1 MSNYSTWKNIV
12 SSFLPFARSAKAVYG
27 NPGWLDAEGTIN
39 VIVIRENAENSYN
52 DVIRNNDHLLIFENR
67 PNETFREYLYQ
78 VTADP
83 STNKYNI
90 AHLCQGAYESYTVRP
105 HRWIAGRTA
114 LCQDKGEVKIFR
126 TNSKRGIIDYFWGLF
141 GINIHDTGG
150 FWNSSLGCV
159 ILALK
164 AQYLEYKQILLR
176 AKTVYGKKAISVFV
190 INRSYLKESGNDF
203 SFKQAA

>member
-1 MSNYSTWKNIV
+1 MSNYSAWKNIIN
-12 SSFLPFARSAKAVYG
+12 SFVPFARNEKAVYG
-27 NPGWLDAEGTIN
+27 NPGWLDEEGSIN
-39 VIVIRENAENSYN
+39 VIVIRENDENSYN

-83 STNKYNI
+83 STNKAGI

-126 TNSKRGIIDYFWGLF
+126 TDTKRRIIDFFWGYF
-141 GINIHDTGG
+141 GINLHDTGG

-164 AQYLEYKQILLR
+164 AQYQEFKQLLLR
-176 AKTVYGKKAISVFV
+176 TKLFYGKKAISVFV
-190 INRSYLKESGNDF
+190 INRSFLKSNNTNF
-203 SFKQAA
+203 QFKQAA